1 MAADM
6 GLCEA
11 RPLHDTRAENG
22 GNLVFVQEINDI
34 LNALQPFFW
43 LASRSD
49 TYSSPCVFA
58 QHLKCFSHPRDTIR
72 IMESMQSSSQGVPVR
87 ADEDLW
93 MSPTCASSVPQTK
106 APKMKS
112 TTYPIRSDVLF
123 AEISPAM
130 FVAESRVMQN
140 LNEQTMAKG
149 RQGQIRTVSNSGE
162 GHGDD
167 VARNDITACGIQV

>member
-1 MAADM
+1 
-6 GLCEA
+6 
-11 RPLHDTRAENG
+11 
-22 GNLVFVQEINDI
+22 
-34 LNALQPFFW
+34 
-43 LASRSD
+43 
-49 TYSSPCVFA
+49 
-58 QHLKCFSHPRDTIR
+58 
-72 IMESMQSSSQGVPVR
+72 
-87 ADEDLW
+87 
-93 MSPTCASSVPQTK
+93 
-106 APKMKS
+106 MKS

-167 VARNDITACGIQV
+167 VARNDVTACGIEV